1 VKVGVL
7 VALGHDAGRPEFL
20 EELGPAC
27 EQRGFESLWVPEHVV
42 LFDSYRSRYP
52 YTPDG
57 SVPIPADL
65 GLLDPFV
72 ALTYVA
78 ARTSTLRL
86 GTGICLVGQRN
97 PVYTAKQV
105 ADLDVLS
112 RGRVE
117 FGIGLGWLREEYEV
131 LDMPWEK
138 RGART
143 DDHLRVLKTLWTDAV
158 SRHDGEYYRLPE
170 CRMYPKPVQSPHPPV
185 HVGGESDAALRRA
198 VRHGQG
204 WFGMGHAAADL
215 PKALDRVRRA
225 LDEHDRDPAT
235 FTVTI
240 SPPPTEVGPGV
251 VERYAEHGVDRLILA
266 AIAGNRDDLL
276 PTLDTLHEHAGS

>member
-1 VKVGVL
+1 MKIGVL

-20 EELGPAC
+20 EELGPAL

-52 YTPDG
+52 YTADG
-57 SVPIPADL
+57 SVPIPPDL

-78 ARTSTLRL
+78 ARTGTLRL
-86 GTGICLVGQRN
+86 GTGVCLVGQRN

-131 LDMPWEK
+131 LDMPWQR
-138 RGART
+138 RGARV
-143 DDHLRVLKTLWTDAV
+143 DDHLQVIKKLWTEPV
-158 SRHDGEYYRLPE
+158 SAHDGPYYRLPE
-170 CRMYPKPVQSPHPPV
+170 CRMYPKPVQSPHPAI

-198 VRHGQG
+198 VVHGEG
-204 WFGMGHAAADL
+204 WFGMGHRQDDL
-215 PKALDRVRRA
+215 PGVLARIDRA
-225 LDEHDRDPAT
+225 LAEHGRSRES

-240 SPPPTEVGPGV
+240 SPPVNAVDPDALA
-251 VERYAEHGVDRLILA
+251 RYAEQGVDRLVVP
-266 AIAGNRDDLL
+266 AIARDRDELL
-276 PTLDTLHEHAGS
+276 TSLDRLSKQALR

>member
-1 VKVGVL
+1 MKVGVL
-7 VALGHDAGRPEFL
+7 VALGHEAGRPEFL
-20 EELGPAC
+20 EELGPAL

-57 SVPIPADL
+57 SVPIPPDL

-72 ALTYVA
+72 GLTYVA

-117 FGIGLGWLREEYEV
+117 FGVGLGWLREEYEV
-131 LDMPWEK
+131 LGMPWER

-143 DDHLRVLKTLWTDAV
+143 DDHLRVLKTLWTDPV
-158 SRHDGEYYRLPE
+158 SAHAGEYYRLPE
-170 CRMYPKPVQSPHPPV
+170 CRMYPKPLQDPYPPL

-198 VRHGQG
+198 VLHGDG
-204 WFGMGHAAADL
+204 WFGMGHRHDQL
-215 PKALDRVRRA
+215 PAQLSRIDRMLA
-225 LDEHDRDPAT
+225 EHGRGRDS

-240 SPPPTEVGPGV
+240 SPPPDGV
-251 VERYAEHGVDRLILA
+251 DQDTVARYAEQGVDRLVVS
-266 AIAGNRDDLL
+266 AIARDRDELL
-276 PTLDTLHEHAGS
+276 RSLDALQKQTI